1 MFTNWGLDMKGHL
14 SLILGSLDF
23 NKHPLNLKICMLN
36 KGWPLNRQFIYY
48 YNNEHFGI
56 DHQGCKVH

>member
-1 MFTNWGLDMKGHL
+1 MKSHP

-23 NKHPLNLKICMLN
+23 NKHLLNLKICMLD
-36 KGWPLNRQFIYY
+36 KVRPLNRQFIYY
-48 YNNEHFGI
+48 YNNEHLVI

>member
-1 MFTNWGLDMKGHL
+1 MKGHP

-23 NKHPLNLKICMLN
+23 NKHLLNLKICMLD
-36 KGWPLNRQFIYY
+36 KD
-48 YNNEHFGI
+48 NEHLGI

>member
-1 MFTNWGLDMKGHL
+1 MKSHP

-23 NKHPLNLKICMLN
+23 NKHLLNLKICMLD
-36 KGWPLNRQFIYY
+36 KVRPLNRQFIYY
-48 YNNEHFGI
+48 YNNEHLGI